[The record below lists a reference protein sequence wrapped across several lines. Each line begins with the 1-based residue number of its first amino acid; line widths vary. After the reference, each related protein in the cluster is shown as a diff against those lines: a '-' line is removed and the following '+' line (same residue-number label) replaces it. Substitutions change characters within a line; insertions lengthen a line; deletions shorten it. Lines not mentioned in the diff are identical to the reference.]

1 MKKVIL
7 SSVLLALIISL
18 VSCKG
23 KKEGFTLSG
32 TITGADTAW
41 VLLKK
46 REDGKWITK
55 DSTRVAEGKFS
66 FTGTVEMPE
75 MNYLAIK
82 DKEGFLPFF
91 LENAEINMTVYAD
104 SLDKST
110 VTGSATHDLYATFL
124 KQDELYNKKMEEL
137 YAEYM
142 KAKEANDSVKALS
155 MEGGFDAIQKEQTK
169 ALKDFILKNSKSVVA
184 AYLTLSNA
192 YNFELAELQEINKA
206 LDPSIS
212 KSSYVMKL
220 KEREETL
227 LKVQPG
233 NPAPEFALNDSTGKA
248 ISLSSFRGKVVLVD
262 FWASWCGPC
271 RAENPNVVKAYNT
284 YSGKNFTVFGV
295 SLDSSRERW
304 LEAIKEDGLTW
315 SHVSEL
321 QGWKCSAAQLYG
333 VMSIPSNFLIDK
345 EGKIIA
351 SNLRGED
358 LLKKLEETLA
368 EPVAAK

>member
-1 MKKVIL
+1 
-7 SSVLLALIISL
+7 
-18 VSCKG
+18 
-23 KKEGFTLSG
+23 
-32 TITGADTAW
+32 
-41 VLLKK
+41 
-46 REDGKWITK
+46 
-55 DSTRVAEGKFS
+55 
-66 FTGTVEMPE
+66 
-75 MNYLAIK
+75 MNI
-82 DKEGFLPFF
+82 
-91 LENAEINMTVYAD
+91 YAD
-104 SLDKST
+104 SLDKSQ
-110 VTGSATHDLYATFL
+110 VSGSATNDLYHTFL

-142 KAKEANDSVKALS
+142 QAKEANDSIKALS

-206 LDPSIS
+206 FDPSIS
-212 KSSYVMKL
+212 NSSYVKKL

-227 LKVQPG
+227 LKLQPG
-233 NPAPEFALNDSTGKA
+233 NPAPEFALNDSTGKP
-248 ISLSSFRGKVVLVD
+248 ISLSSFRGKVVLLD

-271 RAENPNVVKAYNT
+271 RAENPNVVKAFNT
-284 YSGKNFTVFGV
+284 YSSKNFTVFGV
-295 SLDSSRERW
+295 SLDNSHERW

-321 QGWKCSAAQLYG
+321 QGWKCSAAKLYG
-333 VMSIPSNFLIDK
+333 VMSIPANFLIDK

-358 LLKKLEETLA
+358 LLKKLEETLV